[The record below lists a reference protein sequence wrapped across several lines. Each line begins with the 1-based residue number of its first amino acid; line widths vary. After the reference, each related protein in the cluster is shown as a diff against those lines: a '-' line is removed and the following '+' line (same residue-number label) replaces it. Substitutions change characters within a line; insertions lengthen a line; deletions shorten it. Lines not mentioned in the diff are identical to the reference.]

1 MTLEQA
7 MRRYTYCRDLRW
19 FEEVKEGRPV
29 VTVGC
34 SLKDAPSLWSAARD
48 ATDWALSQARAD
60 YEAAKTRRKAWLEER
75 KAERDRNAEFAAE
88 ALQAEE
94 ELSAEVLLPD
104 GRTRLQVLEHIRD
117 LKARL
122 VQDEND
128 LSIMRAPKDADTI
141 DRDIHQYFVTQK
153 RRHIADTI
161 SRIAAEEA
169 LVKDVPDIFHSR
181 AAAMTADR
189 MAERDRQFLE
199 SLQRNAPDVSD
210 EAARVTEAE
219 VVATGR
225 AWAHVRKAT
234 LLLSFDPA
242 VTRAGHKAETV
253 RAGVAFIWDDAKKG
267 VMPAHRDWLADIV
280 EQKPVVVCRNCSP
293 KDPDWLSRYLRVRDA
308 WLQAEETLPAIRR
321 ARSPL

>member
-1 MTLEQA
+1 
-7 MRRYTYCRDLRW
+7 
-19 FEEVKEGRPV
+19 
-29 VTVGC
+29 
-34 SLKDAPSLWSAARD
+34 
-48 ATDWALSQARAD
+48 
-60 YEAAKTRRKAWLEER
+60 
-75 KAERDRNAEFAAE
+75 
-88 ALQAEE
+88 
-94 ELSAEVLLPD
+94 
-104 GRTRLQVLEHIRD
+104 
-117 LKARL
+117 
-122 VQDEND
+122 
-128 LSIMRAPKDADTI
+128 
-141 DRDIHQYFVTQK
+141 
-153 RRHIADTI
+153 
-161 SRIAAEEA
+161 
-169 LVKDVPDIFHSR
+169 
-181 AAAMTADR
+181 MTADR

-308 WLQAEETLPAIRR
+308 WLQAEQTGPAIRR